1 MTYNSQL
8 GKTESKTK
16 FWEGSR
22 LRCAPPPCRKKLC
35 RWRAHYFPEEPWKG
49 RVCVPPV
56 GGQRTSRSR
65 VQAVARRVVL
75 PQFARLRAVII
86 RDWSFRSGRREHREP
101 RFGCLMLLLKDY
113 RWGDAIT
120 RMLCGGAGTREA
132 AGDLFGQGIVGCW

>member
-49 RVCVPPV
+49 RVCVPSV
-56 GGQRTSRSR
+56 DWQRTSRSR
-65 VQAVARRVVL
+65 VQAVARQSA
-75 PQFARLRAVII
+75 PAVCSASC
-86 RDWSFRSGRREHREP
+86 RDWSFCSGRREHREP
-101 RFGCLMLLLKDY
+101 RFGCPMLLLKDY

-120 RMLCGGAGTREA
+120 RMLCGGVWTRGI
-132 AGDLFGQGIVGCW
+132 AGDIFGQGIAVCL